1 MSLKSYFT
9 RTMRDLLGDGT
20 VSNVAGKV
28 TEVIDDGVEKV
39 INIANLDGKDIKK
52 KRKSNKAFTF
62 LGRPIMY
69 GDYHTF
75 VVDPDYHITDEDGQ
89 RHLLVGNSLGLICG
103 SVEELTCQEDK
114 LLVTIDAENVYQL
127 QIDGKE
133 KKLDLEGK
141 ITICSDSVKFIDD
154 TIPNNIKDTAKEFSF
169 ETALGESVKVHR
181 GRANI
186 FTLDPQNKFDSD
198 GRIIESGCMKGVH
211 IIGVDD
217 VSKKSK
223 NPEYRIAC
231 YSDDGPLVY
240 VPIKNITTIIY
251 TVDVVRPLNVVK
263 NILNTQGFDDN
274 RLSGFNSNDF
284 EVGNVYKIKKTNG
297 TKIVGA
303 CVTVNYDSVII
314 HTDMGIREIPFT
326 SISKIKK
333 LDVY

>member
-1 MSLKSYFT
+1 MGLKNYFT
-9 RTMRDLLGDGT
+9 RTMKELLNENT
-20 VSNVAGKV
+20 VSNVTGKV
-28 TEVIDDGVEKV
+28 IEVVDDGVEKV

-75 VVDPDYHITDEDGQ
+75 TVDGNYTITDGSGEKYVIGDT
-89 RHLLVGNSLGLICG
+89 LGLICG
-103 SVEELTCQEDK
+103 SVEGLTCQEDK
-114 LLVTIDAENVYQL
+114 LLVTINAESVYRL

-133 KKLDLEGK
+133 KQLSLEGK
-141 ITICSDSVKFIDD
+141 LTICSDSVKFIDD
-154 TIPNNIKDTAKEFSF
+154 TIPNNIKDMAKEFSF
-169 ETALGESVKVHR
+169 ETALGEIVRVNR

-186 FTLDPQNKFDSD
+186 FTLDPENKFDSD
-198 GRIIESGCMKGVH
+198 GRVIESGCMKGVH
-211 IIGVDD
+211 IIGIDD

-231 YSDDGPLVY
+231 YYDDGPLMY

-251 TVDVVRPLNVVK
+251 TVDVVRPLSFVK

-326 SISKIKK
+326 SILKIKK